1 MFHDVLTW
9 LSTLPRWQMFMGFWV
24 IAVVRGLGYYV
35 AGALVGSRLHGGRW
49 SQARE
54 RVRDLGV
61 RSVALTWPVYGL
73 AGATQVV
80 NGAVRVP
87 LLSFLAVLTP
97 LGALW
102 AVLQTVLGVVLIEA
116 LMTRAAPWLL
126 AVIVLVASARLLL
139 HRRRLATQVGEAGA

>member
-1 MFHDVLTW
+1 MLTW
-9 LSTLPRWQMFMGFWV
+9 LSTLPRWQMFTGFWV

-35 AGALVGSRLHGGRW
+35 VGALVGSRWHAGRW
-49 SQARE
+49 ALARE
-54 RVRDLGV
+54 RVRDLGA